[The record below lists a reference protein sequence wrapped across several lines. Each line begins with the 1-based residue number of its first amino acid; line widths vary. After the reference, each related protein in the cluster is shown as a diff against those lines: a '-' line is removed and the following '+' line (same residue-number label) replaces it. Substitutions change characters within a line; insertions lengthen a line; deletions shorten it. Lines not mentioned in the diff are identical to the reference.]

1 MAKWLND
8 LFEDYM
14 KEELEEDLSQNN
26 KQTDPILSGI
36 YFGSLKA
43 LDLSKANKPLYF
55 LVIDKI
61 DENLYEV
68 LKVSDHYEF
77 ATNVDVIL
85 DIETMKVIVQTDTNF
100 YLTNEEINKFILIH
114 KISEQELH
122 KILAF
127 RDGEPTNLKTGVT
140 PIYDEDIRKRFK
152 QEEFNQ
158 IKDYHLRIFA
168 ILSEDELEE
177 KPKVK
182 VYILK
187 SLSQICDVISARI
200 QITYINSNDI
210 SSLFKDCDIVKVPDN
225 LEHLNLDNGYV
236 AVYQD
241 PVIGGFYLI
250 EPL

>member
-8 LFEDYM
+8 LFKDYM
-14 KEELEEDLSQNN
+14 KEELEEDLTQNN

-43 LDLSKANKPLYF
+43 LDKNKPNKPLYF
-55 LVIDKI
+55 LIIDKV

-68 LKVSDHYEF
+68 LKVSDHHVF
-77 ATNVDVIL
+77 ATNVDVVL
-85 DIETMKVIVQTDTNF
+85 DIGTMKVIVQTDTNF
-100 YLTNEEINKFILIH
+100 YLTEEEINKFILIY

-127 RDGEPTNLKTGVT
+127 RDGELTNLKTGVT

-158 IKDYHLRIFA
+158 IKDYHLRIFT
-168 ILSEDELEE
+168 ILSENEAEE
-177 KPKVK
+177 QPNVK

-187 SLSQICDVISARI
+187 SLSQICDVISARV
-200 QITYINSNDI
+200 QITYHSDDIN
-210 SSLFKDCDIVKVPDN
+210 SLFKNYEIVNIQDLEFVN
-225 LEHLNLDNGYV
+225 LEDGSV

-250 EPL
+250 ESL